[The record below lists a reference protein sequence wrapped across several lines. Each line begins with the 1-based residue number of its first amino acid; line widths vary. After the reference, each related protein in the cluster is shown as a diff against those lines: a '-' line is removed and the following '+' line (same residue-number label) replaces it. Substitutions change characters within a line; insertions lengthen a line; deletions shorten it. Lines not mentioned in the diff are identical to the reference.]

1 VAIDCTVAISPRY
14 ALALAVYPPDQM
26 HLNARHPIRRL
37 AAVLQKHSPG
47 TKTRWLTRIGYDAI
61 DPLPPL
67 FIHVFLFLEGHTMQ
81 DLSTYSLAKL
91 RALEVQVI
99 EELKTR
105 HFLSVSKAREQILH
119 IAQSAGISV
128 KDLMSGKSAA
138 RAKSAPAGA
147 KYRNPDDASQEWSGR
162 GRQPNWIKAWT
173 ASGKSIEDTKI

>member
-1 VAIDCTVAISPRY
+1 
-14 ALALAVYPPDQM
+14 M
-26 HLNARHPIRRL
+26 H
-37 AAVLQKHSPG
+37 
-47 TKTRWLTRIGYDAI
+47 
-61 DPLPPL
+61 
-67 FIHVFLFLEGHTMQ
+67 
-81 DLSTYSLAKL
+81 DLSTYSLSKL

-99 EELKTR
+99 DELKTR
-105 HFLSVSKAREQILH
+105 HYLSVSKAREQILH

-128 KDLMSGKSAA
+128 KELMSGKSAP